1 MSEINHLTGYILYVV
16 GLYHKS
22 LRYFHKAEELNPL
35 YLYTLRMLAH
45 TYMNIGDLTNA
56 EVYSKKLISLA
67 PEDIDELCSYSE
79 LLIKRKKLSEA
90 ESLLKTASEIKPQYP
105 FMYAVKA
112 YLLAYRGEKEEALT
126 LPIENKWYQGQLYA
140 LLGMKDEAFKLI
152 SRGSEKSYIRLKKNP
167 FYKNLRGDERYKKI
181 LEALRKEYKKFLVIF
196 KDF

>member
-1 MSEINHLTGYILYVV
+1 
-16 GLYHKS
+16 
-22 LRYFHKAEELNPL
+22 
-35 YLYTLRMLAH
+35 
-45 TYMNIGDLTNA
+45 
-56 EVYSKKLISLA
+56 
-67 PEDIDELCSYSE
+67 
-79 LLIKRKKLSEA
+79 
-90 ESLLKTASEIKPQYP
+90 
-105 FMYAVKA
+105 MYAVKA

-181 LEALRKEYKKFLVIF
+181 LEALRKEYKKFLVMF